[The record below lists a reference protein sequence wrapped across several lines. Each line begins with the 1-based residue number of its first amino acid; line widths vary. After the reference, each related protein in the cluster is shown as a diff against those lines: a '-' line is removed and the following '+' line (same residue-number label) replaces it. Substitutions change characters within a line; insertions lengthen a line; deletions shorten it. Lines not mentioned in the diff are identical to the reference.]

1 MKLLRMSVILAVLLA
16 SGASGPVRADD
27 AAVIS
32 QLKEQIEQLDQKVKI
47 LERKR
52 ELEQESAAEKPKTTP
67 SVSIGPSGFLA
78 RSADSNFVLRVR
90 GYVQADGRY
99 YLDDYPG
106 GIANDTFLIR
116 RARPIFEGT
125 VYEKYDYRVMLDFGS
140 GVTSTTGNNGFL
152 QDAYVNARLWPELQ
166 IQAGKFKEPVGLERL
181 QSGANLLFV
190 ERGYPTLL
198 VPNRDVGVQLQGDLS
213 GAFLS
218 YAVGVFNGV
227 ADGGSGDIESADDDK
242 DIAARLVLQPFR
254 KSNLGAL
261 RGFGVGVAGTY
272 GNQDGALRSYVS
284 PGQQRFFSYRTGAG
298 TNDATASVV
307 ANGDHW
313 RLSPQGYYYWG
324 PFGLFGEYV
333 ISDQELQR
341 TAGAATYQRVR
352 NTAWQVATS
361 YFLTGEENSYKPVAP
376 KRPVSLHG
384 GGWGALEVAARI
396 QQLNVDDAAFPLLAN
411 PATAAREALS
421 WGLGLNWHLNR
432 NLKFNVDYEQTN
444 FKGGGSSAFLREGEK
459 VILTRIQFSF

>member
-1 MKLLRMSVILAVLLA
+1 
-16 SGASGPVRADD
+16 
-27 AAVIS
+27 
-32 QLKEQIEQLDQKVKI
+32 
-47 LERKR
+47 
-52 ELEQESAAEKPKTTP
+52 
-67 SVSIGPSGFLA
+67 
-78 RSADSNFVLRVR
+78 
-90 GYVQADGRY
+90 
-99 YLDDYPG
+99 
-106 GIANDTFLIR
+106 
-116 RARPIFEGT
+116 
-125 VYEKYDYRVMLDFGS
+125 
-140 GVTSTTGNNGFL
+140 
-152 QDAYVNARLWPELQ
+152 
-166 IQAGKFKEPVGLERL
+166 
-181 QSGANLLFV
+181 
-190 ERGYPTLL
+190 
-198 VPNRDVGVQLQGDLS
+198 
-213 GAFLS
+213 
-218 YAVGVFNGV
+218 
-227 ADGGSGDIESADDDK
+227 
-242 DIAARLVLQPFR
+242 
-254 KSNLGAL
+254 
-261 RGFGVGVAGTY
+261 
-272 GNQDGALRSYVS
+272 VS